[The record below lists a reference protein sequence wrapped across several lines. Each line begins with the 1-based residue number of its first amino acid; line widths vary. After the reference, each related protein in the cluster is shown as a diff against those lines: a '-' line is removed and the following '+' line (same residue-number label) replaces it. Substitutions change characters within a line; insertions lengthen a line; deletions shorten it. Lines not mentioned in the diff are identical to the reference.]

1 MLRYKSNLKSNARRL
16 RKEMTDSE
24 RKLWS
29 RLRGKQVLG
38 IQFYRQK
45 PIGNYIVDFYAPK
58 VKIVIEVDGS
68 QHLEKKNE
76 LKDKVRDEFLK
87 SLGLDV
93 LRFDN
98 LQVLK
103 EIDSVGE
110 VIYEAVVKRIGGE
123 RAKSPQP
130 PFSKGEK
137 ELESP
142 L

>member
-1 MLRYKSNLKSNARRL
+1 
-16 RKEMTDSE
+16 MTDSE

-29 RLRGKQVLG
+29 KLRGKQVLD

-58 VKIVIEVDGS
+58 VKIVVEVDGS
-68 QHLEKKNE
+68 QHLEKRNKI
-76 LKDKVRDEFLK
+76 KDAARDEFLK

-103 EIDSVGE
+103 EIDSVTE
-110 VIYEAVVKRIGGE
+110 VIYRVVEGRV
-123 RAKSPQP
+123 
-130 PFSKGEK
+130 
-137 ELESP
+137 
-142 L
+142 

>member
-29 RLRGKQVLG
+29 KLRGKQILD

-45 PIGNYIVDFYAPK
+45 PIGCYIVDFYALK
-58 VKIVIEVDGS
+58 VNIVVEVDGS
-68 QHLEKKNE
+68 QHLEKRNKI
-76 LKDKVRDEFLK
+76 KDVARDEFLK
-87 SLGLDV
+87 NQWLDV

-110 VIYEAVVKRIGGE
+110 VIYDAVAERIEGKRT
-123 RAKSPQP
+123 KSPQP
-130 PFSKGEK
+130 PFTKGEK
-137 ELESP
+137 NIK
-142 L
+142 

>member
-1 MLRYKSNLKSNARRL
+1 MLRYKSNLKLNARRL

-68 QHLEKKNE
+68 QHVEKINKI
-76 LKDKVRDEFLK
+76 KDAARDKFLK
-87 SLGLDV
+87 SQGLDV
-93 LRFDN
+93 LRFNN

-110 VIYEAVVKRIGGE
+110 VIYDAVVERIEGK
-123 RAKSPQP
+123 AQNP
-130 PFSKGEK
+130 P
-137 ELESP
+137 SP
-142 L
+142 LFQRGREH